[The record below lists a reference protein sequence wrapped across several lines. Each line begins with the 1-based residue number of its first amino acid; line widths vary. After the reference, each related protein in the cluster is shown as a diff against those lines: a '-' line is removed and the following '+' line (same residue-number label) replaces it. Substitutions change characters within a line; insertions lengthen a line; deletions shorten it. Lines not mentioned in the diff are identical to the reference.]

1 MIVHLERLEDG
12 SRRVT
17 AITEVQRMES
27 EVITMQDIFEFKV
40 DEVTSDRV
48 VVGSLRTTGLRPAF
62 LHKFEK
68 RGVALP
74 VSLFTDGRADG
85 AQPR

>member
-1 MIVHLERLEDG
+1 
-12 SRRVT
+12 
-17 AITEVQRMES
+17 MES
-27 EVITMQDIFEFKV
+27 EVITMQEIFEFKV

-62 LHKFEK
+62 LSKFEK

-74 VSLFTDGRADG
+74 VSLFTDTRTSRAPAALPDLGRA
-85 AQPR
+85 ASR

>member
-1 MIVHLERLEDG
+1 
-12 SRRVT
+12 
-17 AITEVQRMES
+17 MES
-27 EVITMQDIFEFKV
+27 EVITMQEIFEFKV

-48 VVGSLRTTGLRPAF
+48 VVDSLRTTGLRPAF

-74 VSLFTDGRADG
+74 VSLFTDGRAQRGPTTLTDIG
-85 AQPR
+85 RAASR